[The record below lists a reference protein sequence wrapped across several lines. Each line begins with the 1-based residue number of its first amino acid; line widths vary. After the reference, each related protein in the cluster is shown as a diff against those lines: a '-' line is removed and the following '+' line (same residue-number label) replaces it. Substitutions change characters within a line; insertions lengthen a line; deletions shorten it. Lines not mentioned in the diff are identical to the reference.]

1 VKRVESDKQGRFS
14 TGLPAGYYVLVVEKS
29 ASGYPVPKPSVVDVE
44 AGVVSQVTLTLDT
57 GIR

>member
-1 VKRVESDKQGRFS
+1 M
-14 TGLPAGYYVLVVEKS
+14 LVVEK